1 MSFVAP
7 TGPDGHPLGAADL
20 RGAGTVAA
28 VNAPRRAPN
37 FTRFLATGAI
47 LGFIVGSAVAFFGRQ
62 APGYGEGAAVAYL
75 GLLGAGLGAM
85 LAGVVAVLLD
95 RRR

>member
-1 MSFVAP
+1 MA
-7 TGPDGHPLGAADL
+7 
-20 RGAGTVAA
+20 AGTVTV
-28 VNAPRRAPN
+28 VNEPRRSPN
-37 FTRFLATGAI
+37 FMRFLATGAI
-47 LGFIVGSAVAFFGRQ
+47 LGFVAGSAVAFFGQQ

-75 GLLGAGLGAM
+75 GLLGAALGAM

>member
-1 MSFVAP
+1 MGTPSAP
-7 TGPDGHPLGAADL
+7 GDL

-28 VNAPRRAPN
+28 VNAPRRTPN
-37 FTRFLATGAI
+37 FLPFIPTGAI

-62 APGYGEGAAVAYL
+62 APGYGDGLRPSAYL
-75 GLLGAGLGAM
+75 GFLGAVLGGL
-85 LAGVVAVLLD
+85 LAARGRRALD